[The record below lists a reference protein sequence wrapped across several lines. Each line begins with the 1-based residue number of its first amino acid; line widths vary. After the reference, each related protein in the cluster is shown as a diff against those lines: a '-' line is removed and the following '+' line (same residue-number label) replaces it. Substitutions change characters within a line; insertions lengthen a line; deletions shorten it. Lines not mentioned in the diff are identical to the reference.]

1 MYKKERSQTL
11 ACKVLI
17 LGESNV
23 GKTSIISRFL
33 SNDFDYNK
41 YSMSGAYKTNKTMF
55 LKNKNSNKIINFEIW
70 DTPGQKKFRILH
82 RVLYN
87 NVNVFI
93 LVYDIT
99 NCSSFDELK
108 NYWINE
114 IKTNVLN
121 SSSILLIILNYF
133 LYF

>member
-1 MYKKERSQTL
+1 
-11 ACKVLI
+11 
-17 LGESNV
+17 
-23 GKTSIISRFL
+23 
-33 SNDFDYNK
+33 
-41 YSMSGAYKTNKTMF
+41 MSGAYKTNKTMF

>member
-1 MYKKERSQTL
+1 MLDIERPQML
-11 ACKVLI
+11 KCKVLI

-23 GKTSIISRFL
+23 GKTSMLSRFL

-41 YSMSGAYKTNKTMF
+41 YSITGAYKADKT
-55 LKNKNSNKIINFEIW
+55 LYIKNNNLNRIINLEIW

-82 RVLYN
+82 RVLYQ
-87 NVNVFI
+87 NVDVII

-99 NCSSFDELK
+99 NVASFQELN

-114 IKTNVLN
+114 IKNYFQN
-121 SSSILLIILNYF
+121 SSSILLIILILF
-133 LYF
+133 LYL